1 MQDDHKKMPKSVLI
15 QGEEVQAEERH
26 ALLLR
31 YLATVGKIFA
41 AQIIGLNLCDQQGA
55 FLDNVLILNSLQV

>member
-1 MQDDHKKMPKSVLI
+1 MQVDHKKMPKSVLI

-26 ALLLR
+26 VLLLR

-41 AQIIGLNLCDQQGA
+41 AKIIGLNSCDQQDA
-55 FLDNVLILNSLQV
+55 LLDNVLILNSLQV